1 MSYAPVTT
9 TASGEQGMQ
18 HEDIDKN
25 RIKDSEKTLDSALG
39 VLDEHQIA
47 QSTTISASTA
57 TAKKN
62 LKPAKPANTNPVV
75 ASTKKPPTSAKKS
88 TSAAGNG
95 KLNALVNATR
105 KTKKGLVQQVTQGV
119 AGTNVQAKMI
129 SGTITEMGGEDD
141 TSLGDQP
148 MRDEKGNIIKQRDD
162 QTGLL
167 QEEDSEMG
175 DSDLD
180 IDEIIHRKEV
190 HDSYTYSC
198 KMLGIVPVS
207 CIVKR
212 AGQQEISMP
221 HHGLGARGAQALAQ
235 VLQTDTTLIRLDLT
249 NNFIEGGGAY
259 IGESL
264 KLNRTLTFLNL
275 GDNQMGSASGKAIA
289 GMMAENTTLKTVI
302 LRGNKFGDK
311 EATLLAEG
319 LKRNSTL
326 EVLDISHNQIG
337 DLGGIA
343 FGSALAVNE
352 TLRDLN
358 VSWNELRSRGTTA
371 MFSGA
376 KESNSLV
383 GLNIQ
388 YNGIGENG
396 TAVSL
401 FLARNTSVTHLDIG
415 FTRCSDAS
423 MAIISKALETNHN
436 IIELNVSGNPISDAT
451 VQELVKS
458 IQSSKIKKL
467 IMKNI
472 RISSK
477 TQANVDR
484 INEENSTSL
493 IIVI

>member
-1 MSYAPVTT
+1 
-9 TASGEQGMQ
+9 
-18 HEDIDKN
+18 
-25 RIKDSEKTLDSALG
+25 
-39 VLDEHQIA
+39 
-47 QSTTISASTA
+47 
-57 TAKKN
+57 
-62 LKPAKPANTNPVV
+62 
-75 ASTKKPPTSAKKS
+75 
-88 TSAAGNG
+88 
-95 KLNALVNATR
+95 
-105 KTKKGLVQQVTQGV
+105 
-119 AGTNVQAKMI
+119 
-129 SGTITEMGGEDD
+129 
-141 TSLGDQP
+141 

-235 VLQTDTTLIRLDLT
+235 VLQLEIKSHID
-249 NNFIEGGGAY
+249 
-259 IGESL
+259 
-264 KLNRTLTFLNL
+264 FLNL

-302 LRGNKFGDK
+302 LR
-311 EATLLAEG
+311 
-319 LKRNSTL
+319 
-326 EVLDISHNQIG
+326 VLDISHNQIG

-343 FGSALAVNE
+343 FGSALAMNE

-371 MFSGA
+371 IFSGA
-376 KESNSLV
+376 K
-383 GLNIQ
+383 

-415 FTRCSDAS
+415 
-423 MAIISKALETNHN
+423 
-436 IIELNVSGNPISDAT
+436 
-451 VQELVKS
+451 
-458 IQSSKIKKL
+458 
-467 IMKNI
+467 
-472 RISSK
+472 
-477 TQANVDR
+477 
-484 INEENSTSL
+484 
-493 IIVI
+493 